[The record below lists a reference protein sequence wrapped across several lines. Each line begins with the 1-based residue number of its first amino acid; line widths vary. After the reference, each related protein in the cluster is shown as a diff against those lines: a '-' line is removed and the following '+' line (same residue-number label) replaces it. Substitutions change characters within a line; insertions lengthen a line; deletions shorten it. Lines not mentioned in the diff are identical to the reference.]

1 MNQMPLS
8 NHLGVN
14 GKQEKHILLRSPNR
28 KATRENEGER
38 IGTRLF
44 NITKREIA
52 KSFCLIE
59 LGLKFFQFPCKV
71 QTWRS
76 TENKGRMIRLKAE
89 I

>member
-1 MNQMPLS
+1 MNQMPSS

-38 IGTRLF
+38 IGTWLF

-59 LGLKFFQFPCKV
+59 SGLKFF
-71 QTWRS
+71 
-76 TENKGRMIRLKAE
+76 
-89 I
+89 